1 MGVPGFFASLYSKY
15 KNTHFVFSK
24 LDLVGEKSSTLSST
38 VAYDVSSIDELYL
51 DTNCLIHPVCFR
63 VAAENQSLITTNPLR
78 LEEKMIKEV
87 ILYIENIIQYTNPS
101 KLVYIAIDGV
111 APMAKIKHQRLR
123 RFKSILDNSIKS
135 NIYTKHGLEYPNPW
149 NNSAITPGTE
159 FMEKLTRAIINWLNA
174 KKNKSNELNK
184 SNTSNQVKYIFSSA
198 NTPGEGEH
206 KILQYIKSNIELNV
220 SRIVY
225 GLDADLLYLSLASQ
239 ASRIYLLREIT
250 EFQNIKSSDAFCFVS
265 IDLMRSCVYDTMV
278 ENLAYDGLEETI
290 CFPDMK
296 KYSTQLIQ
304 DYVGLGFFLGNDF
317 LPGLPSV
324 NLAVTSKGL
333 NGLEI
338 ILAAYKEAF
347 SSINANAKSNY
358 TFLFSQDQSQNQIT
372 INYNFLLELF
382 SILNG
387 QEEMYWRDR
396 AKHRRYIPHCDFTEP
411 HKVEIHRMENLMF
424 KIPDLFELG
433 KDGVELIESKRRYYT
448 HYYSSDYDEVKQ
460 TIKEYFKGLY
470 WNTYYY
476 FDKCPDYTY
485 YFKSHRLPFVS
496 DIFEWLLKSKQ
507 EFEDLKFKFPKL
519 NNQSKL
525 IHPIHQLFMVLPV
538 QSAWLLPPAFKPVML
553 SKSMEEYFPKVPKQ
567 DMQLINK
574 YWQALPEIQIID
586 PYFSWE
592 KIKTIK
598 LSEKEEAR
606 NKFKKPYELLI

>member
-15 KNTHFVFSK
+15 KNTNFVFSK
-24 LDLVGEKSSTLSST
+24 LDLVGEKSSNSNSKIN
-38 VAYDVSSIDELYL
+38 YDIQSIDELYL

-63 VAAENQSLITTNPLR
+63 VAAENQSLIITNPTR

-87 ILYIENIIQYTNPS
+87 ILYIEHIIQYTNPS

-123 RFKSILDNSIKS
+123 RFKSVLDNSIKA
-135 NIYTKHGLEYPNPW
+135 NIYSKHGQEFPVPW

-174 KKNKSNELNK
+174 KKRASGKNN
-184 SNTSNQVKYIFSSA
+184 VKYIFSSA

-206 KILQYIKSNIELNV
+206 KILQHIRANISSDV

-239 ASRIYLLREIT
+239 AQRIYLLREIT

-265 IDLMRSCVYDTMV
+265 IDLMRSCVFETMV
-278 ENLAYDGLEETI
+278 ENLGYDGLEESVSFAHMDKFRTE
-290 CFPDMK
+290 
-296 KYSTQLIQ
+296 LIQ

-324 NLAVTSKGL
+324 NLTITGKGL
-333 NGLEI
+333 NGLDI
-338 ILAAYKEAF
+338 ILSAYKEAF
-347 SSINANAKSNY
+347 GTINSGNKNGVNY
-358 TFLFSQDQSQNQIT
+358 TFLFNKTSDQIT

-396 AKHRRYIPHCDFTEP
+396 AKYRRYIPPCDSTEP

-433 KDGVELIESKRRYYT
+433 KEGVELIESKRRYYA
-448 HYYSSDYDEVKQ
+448 HYYSSDYTDVKQ
-460 TIKEYFKGLY
+460 TIKEYFKGMY
-470 WNTYYY
+470 WNAYYY
-476 FDKCPDYTY
+476 FDKCPDYT
-485 YFKSHRLPFVS
+485 FFFNHHRLPFVS
-496 DIFEWLLKSKQ
+496 DIFEWLLQSKQ
-507 EFEDLKFKFPKL
+507 EFEDFKFKFPKL
-519 NNQSKL
+519 NDHSKL

-538 QSAWLLPPAFKPVML
+538 QSAWLLPPGFKPLML

-567 DMQLINK
+567 DVQLINK
-574 YWQALPEIQIID
+574 YWQALPDIKIMN

-598 LSEKEEAR
+598 LSDKEESR
-606 NKFKKPYELLI
+606 NKFKKPYELMI